1 VAILL
6 ALVTAVAFGI
16 GDFSG
21 GLATRRAAVVQV
33 VAGSHVIG
41 GIGALVVALVVA
53 ERWDT
58 GDALLGVAGGLCGM
72 VGVILL
78 YRRLAVGPMSVV
90 APLTGVTSAVV
101 PAVWGLAGGERLGP
115 WGWVGIVVGLVAVLL
130 VSLVAD
136 GQAGRSATQPVTLQV
151 VVESL
156 LAGAGFG
163 TLFIF
168 FDATSS
174 DSAPWPVVTARA
186 VTSILLVAAVVVL
199 ARRDGGGVL
208 RSLPSDGRTIG
219 LVAGAGLADTL
230 ANGTFLAATADGQLA
245 VVSVLASLYPISTVV
260 LARVLLAERMTRPQ
274 GLGFVAAVVA
284 TVLLTIG

>member
-1 VAILL
+1 
-6 ALVTAVAFGI
+6 
-16 GDFSG
+16 
-21 GLATRRAAVVQV
+21 
-33 VAGSHVIG
+33 
-41 GIGALVVALVVA
+41 
-53 ERWDT
+53 
-58 GDALLGVAGGLCGM
+58 
-72 VGVILL
+72 
-78 YRRLAVGPMSVV
+78 
-90 APLTGVTSAVV
+90 VV

-186 VTSILLVAAVVVL
+186 VTSILLVAAGVVL